1 MNKKVI
7 EIVRKYVEEHLDK
20 SDPKQEFEVFV
31 VQQCY
36 NYKPKRQLMAT
47 DVIRELK
54 KLIEE
59 NGDKPVFV
67 STGFECADACSVS
80 TYDNGDIYIGQ

>member
-1 MNKKVI
+1 MATEFKI
-7 EIVRKYVEEHLDK
+7 CL
-20 SDPKQEFEVFV
+20 DPKIRKMMEERGFVFGST
-31 VQQCY
+31 
-36 NYKPKRQLMAT
+36 NAYKTERQLMAT

-67 STGFECADACSVS
+67 STGFEYCDACSVS
-80 TYDNGDIYIGQ
+80 TYDNGDIRIGP